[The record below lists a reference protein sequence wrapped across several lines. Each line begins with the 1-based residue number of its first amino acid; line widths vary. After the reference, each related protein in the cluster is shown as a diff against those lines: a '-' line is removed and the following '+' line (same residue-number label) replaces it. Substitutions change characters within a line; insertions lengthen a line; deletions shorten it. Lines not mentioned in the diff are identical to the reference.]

1 MNEEIRY
8 ASPESQYEDR
18 GVVPADTG
26 EIFWARMSD
35 DYASRLKCGND
46 GSGGKCLAVKDRL
59 CAEVLE
65 LFVEIGVREHAVE
78 VVRRTEI
85 DEFPFIG
92 KYPNRHLRR

>member
-35 DYASRLKCGND
+35 DYASRL
-46 GSGGKCLAVKDRL
+46 A
-59 CAEVLE
+59 
-65 LFVEIGVREHAVE
+65 
-78 VVRRTEI
+78 
-85 DEFPFIG
+85 
-92 KYPNRHLRR
+92 